1 MATLKTRSTLILAL
15 ALVFVLGMLSAT
27 LLGIRRQDQPVW
39 APPPA
44 LAQQQQEPVWA
55 WPVEKLKAHVEKVR
69 AGKDMTPV
77 KWPDGA
83 RVAVSLSFDFDTEP
97 VWIGGLGL
105 SSPGYMSRGQYGAR
119 VGLERILALLDK
131 QKIPA
136 TFFWQ
141 GSTFYLHEDAVAK
154 VMSRPQHEIG
164 FHSWVHE
171 NPSTL
176 TEDQEREVYRKALEA
191 FEKFTHRRPVGIRT
205 ASWDYSD
212 STLKLIK
219 EFGFLY
225 DSSLMADDRPY
236 MLRASGQE
244 TGVLELPVEWI
255 QDDWPLFQVNWA
267 GHHVAVRNGEDV
279 FKIWA
284 DEFDG
289 AYREGTMFILT
300 MHPQVIGHRYR
311 MTLLERL
318 IEHIKSKPGVW
329 FATHE
334 QIARYA
340 LAQGGRS

>member
-1 MATLKTRSTLILAL
+1 MERLKRHSTLILAL
-15 ALVFVLGMLSAT
+15 ALVFALGALTAMIVAGRGRDET
-27 LLGIRRQDQPVW
+27 LWTPR
-39 APPPA
+39 AA
-44 LAQQQQEPVWA
+44 LAQQPQDAVWA

-69 AGKDMTPV
+69 AGKDMTPTS
-77 KWPDGA
+77 WPGGA
-83 RVAVSLSFDFDTEP
+83 RVAVGLSFDFDTEP
-97 VWIGGLGL
+97 VWIGGLGQ

-136 TFFWQ
+136 TFFCQ
-141 GSTFYLHEDAVAK
+141 GSTFYLHEDSMAK
-154 VMSRPQHEIG
+154 IMARPQHEIG

-191 FEKFTHRRPVGIRT
+191 FEKFTHKRPAGIRT
-205 ASWDYSD
+205 ASWDYTD

-219 EFGFLY
+219 EFGFTY

-236 MLRASGQE
+236 LLRASGQE
-244 TGVLELPVEWI
+244 TGILELPVEWI

-267 GHHVAVRNGEDV
+267 GHHVAVRNGDDV
-279 FKIWA
+279 FKVWA

-311 MTLLERL
+311 TMLLERL
-318 IEHIKSKPGVW
+318 IEYMKSKPGVW

-334 QIARYA
+334 QIARHA